1 MKFALIN
8 GGGILYSV
16 EEDDID
22 FISTTYL
29 DKVGSNYIQFFD
41 PDHNVQYIKK
51 RGDKSARDKDVWIE
65 DPSFTEKAVRFERYP
80 IIDMKYIEL
89 IKRNPALYYHCMIA
103 KKDDIMSYLNYED
116 KINLLVNTL
125 LNKELSLSESFTLIQ
140 SPPSDEILDAYMKKL
155 AYLIL
160 EQQALNGEISDL
172 NLIKIK
178 AHELCELT
186 VNLEDIEQRSLNY
199 KSYMRYLLTKDDYIN
214 ITAEEVKQANLLVRH
229 IHQSSRQISRYI
241 PSTLKGYATINE
253 EIINDSCKLIKYS
266 ACKGKFTVVK
276 YVDKDIRDF
285 GSFIR
290 SGELDLET
298 SFLSIG
304 SNPEKPMKIIYILI
318 DKNFNKFIYA
328 PDKALNTLSSD
339 IISSLTTGSIVNE
352 YVLA

>member
-16 EEDDID
+16 EEEDID
-22 FISTTYL
+22 YISNTYL
-29 DKVGSNYIQFFD
+29 DKVGSNYVQFFD

-51 RGDKSARDKDVWIE
+51 KGDKAARDKDVWVE
-65 DPSFTEKAVRFERYP
+65 DPTFTEKAIRFERYP

-103 KKDDIMSYLNYED
+103 KKDDIMNYLNYED
-116 KINLLVNTL
+116 RINLLVNTL
-125 LNKELSLSESFTLIQ
+125 LNKELSLGESFTLIQ

-172 NLIKIK
+172 NLIKIR

-186 VNLEDIEQRSLNY
+186 VSLEDIEQRSLNY

-229 IHQSSRQISRYI
+229 IHQSSRQISRHV
-241 PSTLKGYATINE
+241 PSTLKGYAVTNE

-266 ACKGKFTVVK
+266 ACKGKVTIVK
-276 YVDKDIRDF
+276 YVDKDVKEF
-285 GSFIR
+285 GNFVKA
-290 SGELDLET
+290 GELDLET

-304 SNPEKPMKIIYILI
+304 SNTEKPIKIVYILI
-318 DKNFNKFIYA
+318 DKNFNKFIHT
-328 PDKALNTLSSD
+328 PEKVFNRLSSD
-339 IISSLTTGSIVNE
+339 MINSLTTGSIVNE
-352 YVLA
+352 YVLV